1 MKLGT
6 LDLANRYVLAPMQN
20 VTTAP
25 FRRFLRKFQE
35 IGLVSVPMLYT
46 KRIASNSNSIAHELS
61 KIEDEK
67 PISVQIIGR
76 DLDALRKSIDYLES
90 FNFDVLDINAGC
102 PSRRAINAR
111 EGGYLM
117 KDLKRLEEILQVAVK
132 NSSKPVSLKI
142 RTGFNKPMD
151 FGDLYK
157 TLNNSGITFLT
168 VHARTVKSKFISN
181 SLDLKTLRKLKELL
195 TIPIVGNGDIT
206 SVLSA
211 KNFIEQTDVDAL
223 MIGRE
228 TMGNPKI
235 FHQIHEY
242 LLHKKIVPL
251 LHNLDLVEYYINI
264 YEEIIDD
271 FLTNLSLPNGNE
283 KFKFNELRRNSIW
296 LTNNVRDST
305 KIRTQLSKTKNLK
318 QLKSKLR
325 ETFSSS

>member
-90 FNFDVLDINAGC
+90 FDFDVLDINAGC

-142 RTGFNKPMD
+142 RTGFNKSMD

-157 TLNNSGITFLT
+157 ILNNSGITFLT
-168 VHARTVKSKFISN
+168 VHARTVKSKFLSN
-181 SLDLKTLRKLKELL
+181 SLDLKTLRKLKDLL

-211 KNFIEQTDVDAL
+211 KNFIEQTNVDAL

-235 FHQIHEY
+235 FQQIHEY
-242 LLHKKIVPL
+242 LLNKKLVPL

>member
-90 FNFDVLDINAGC
+90 FKFDVLDINAGC

-117 KDLKRLEEILQVAVK
+117 KDLKRLAEILQVAVK

-151 FGDLYK
+151 VGELYK
-157 TLNNSGITFLT
+157 ILNNSGITFLT
-168 VHARTVKSKFISN
+168 VHARTVKSKFLSN
-181 SLDLKTLRKLKELL
+181 SLDLKTLRKIKELL

-211 KNFIEQTDVDAL
+211 KNFLEQTNVDAL

-242 LLHKKIVPL
+242 LLHKKNVPL

-296 LTNNVRDST
+296 LTNNVREST

-325 ETFSSS
+325 EVFSSS

>member
-90 FNFDVLDINAGC
+90 FDFDVLDINAGC

-142 RTGFNKPMD
+142 RTGFNKSMD

-157 TLNNSGITFLT
+157 ILNNSGITFLT
-168 VHARTVKSKFISN
+168 VHARTVKSKFLSN
-181 SLDLKTLRKLKELL
+181 SLDLKTLRKLKDLL

-211 KNFIEQTDVDAL
+211 KNFIEQTNVDAL

-235 FHQIHEY
+235 FQQIHEY
-242 LLHKKIVPL
+242 LLNKKLVPL

-305 KIRTQLSKTKNLK
+305 KIRTQLSKTKNIK
-318 QLKSKLR
+318 KLKSKLR